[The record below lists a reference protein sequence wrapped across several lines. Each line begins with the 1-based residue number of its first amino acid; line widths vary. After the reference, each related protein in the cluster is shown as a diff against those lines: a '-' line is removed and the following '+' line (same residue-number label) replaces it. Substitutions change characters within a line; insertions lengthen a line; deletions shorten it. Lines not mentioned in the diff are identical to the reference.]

1 MAVEVRRP
9 AEGRLPIDRPA
20 MSASG
25 KTGHRADNRRRTD
38 FGPIGD
44 IKIAYSTIW
53 SPRARKRCATV
64 RNDAR
69 NSSGSTPSASIRART
84 GELFGYLVGAAEQAE
99 RRSC

>member
-1 MAVEVRRP
+1 MPWRFSDAGRRSPRLDRRCRRP
-9 AEGRLPIDRPA
+9 
-20 MSASG
+20 
-25 KTGHRADNRRRTD
+25 KTCT
-38 FGPIGD
+38 IGD

-84 GELFGYLVGAAEQAE
+84 GELGYLVGAAEQAE